1 MMAKTLEHRARVALE
16 NVFTVVVTT
25 RVGPCETS
33 LDEHGDFTAAPTA
46 EGVVA
51 QSCVDLATGDVFHTF
66 DPAFVSGDARE
77 LRAFHEKAVADA
89 MQLPTLRL
97 AILKEVAAALG
108 TDLPALLDASAGPKR
123 AR

>member
-1 MMAKTLEHRARVALE
+1 MADSFEQRARVALE

-33 LDEHGDFTAAPTA
+33 LDAAGDFYAAPTA

-51 QSCVDLATGDVFHTF
+51 QSSVDLATGDVFHTF
-66 DPAFVSGDARE
+66 DPAFVGGEATE

-89 MQLPTLRL
+89 MGLPTLRL
-97 AILKEVAAALG
+97 AILREVAAALG
-108 TDLPALLDASAGPKR
+108 TDLAGLASRPRRGG
-123 AR
+123 